1 MKATVVSVAVII
13 GLAFIGLAA
22 LYWLTPAGDLPA
34 FLPGFKPGS
43 VKPHFNHGL
52 GPDYW
57 TSRARPSLVPQQ
69 SRLGPVKTPLRPPK
83 IDPEWQK
90 TIILAGV
97 IALLYM
103 AIAVVVA
110 VRYF

>member
-1 MKATVVSVAVII
+1 LKATVVSVAVIV

-52 GPDYW
+52 GALIIGLAALALAW
-57 TSRARPSLVPQQ
+57 FRSRA
-69 SRLGPVKTPLRPPK
+69 
-83 IDPEWQK
+83 D
-90 TIILAGV
+90 
-97 IALLYM
+97 
-103 AIAVVVA
+103 
-110 VRYF
+110 

>member
-1 MKATVVSVAVII
+1 MKATVVSVAVIV

-52 GPDYW
+52 GALIIGLAALALAW
-57 TSRARPSLVPQQ
+57 FRCRA
-69 SRLGPVKTPLRPPK
+69 
-83 IDPEWQK
+83 D
-90 TIILAGV
+90 
-97 IALLYM
+97 
-103 AIAVVVA
+103 
-110 VRYF
+110 

>member
-1 MKATVVSVAVII
+1 M
-13 GLAFIGLAA
+13 
-22 LYWLTPAGDLPA
+22 
-34 FLPGFKPGS
+34 
-43 VKPHFNHGL
+43 
-52 GPDYW
+52 
-57 TSRARPSLVPQQ
+57 
-69 SRLGPVKTPLRPPK
+69 KTPLRPPK